1 LLNAIQ
7 AAPPACHSSCLLS
20 IRRKADAGPEVMNDA
35 GVFFQETPM
44 LKSVLIVPAL
54 VLSCLGAAAQAFAA
68 PPVPVADMIGGRQV
82 ESLTLRHPTSKEVV
96 VFEGG
101 SRNTID
107 KWGAVPELLARD
119 ATVFAYHRP
128 GYGNSDAAATPRDGR
143 TIVEDLRGVLRHKG
157 LKPPYVL
164 VGHSLGGLYVQM
176 FARAYPDEVKALV
189 LVDSLYPGMVKKTAD
204 FPLMTRVA
212 GKLAFSR
219 SVWQEIENI
228 DETGEMILRLPGIDD
243 KPIVRLVNQPRS
255 STAIAVDFGAFRMDQ
270 ETRDKVR
277 ALYPKART
285 VVVDSSHQMA
295 LTSPDVVAAAIRQ
308 MLASSNGEAFVKR

>member
-1 LLNAIQ
+1 
-7 AAPPACHSSCLLS
+7 
-20 IRRKADAGPEVMNDA
+20 
-35 GVFFQETPM
+35 M
-44 LKSVLIVPAL
+44 LKFVV
-54 VLSCLGAAAQAFAA
+54 VLSALAVSGLGAAAQALAA
-68 PPVPVADMIGGRQV
+68 PPAPVADMIAGRKI
-82 ESLTLRHPTSKEVV
+82 ETLTLPHPTSKDVV

-107 KWGAVPELLARD
+107 KWGSVPELLARD
-119 ATVFAYHRP
+119 ATVFAYNRP
-128 GYGNSDAAATPRDGR
+128 GYGDSDAAATPRDGR
-143 TIVEDLRGVLRHKG
+143 TIVEELRAVLRHKG

-164 VGHSLGGLYVQM
+164 VGHSLGGLYVQL
-176 FARAYPDEVKALV
+176 FARAYPEEVKALV

-204 FPLMTRVA
+204 FPLMTRIA

-219 SVWQEIENI
+219 SVWQEIEKI

-243 KPIVRLVNQPRS
+243 TPIVRLVNQPKS

-270 ETRDKVR
+270 ETRHKVR

-295 LTSPDVVAAAIRQ
+295 MTSPDLVAEAIRQ
-308 MLASSNGEAFVKR
+308 VLASSTQAALVRR